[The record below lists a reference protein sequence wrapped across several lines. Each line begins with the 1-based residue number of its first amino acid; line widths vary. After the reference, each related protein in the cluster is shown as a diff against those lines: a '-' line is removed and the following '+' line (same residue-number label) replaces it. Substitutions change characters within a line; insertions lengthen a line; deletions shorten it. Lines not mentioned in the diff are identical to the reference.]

1 MKKYDKNDNLVYHK
15 DITGIEHWYEY
26 NNRGYRTYH
35 KISGGFEEWLEY
47 DECDREIHYTC
58 PDAEEW
64 FRYDVNGKQIEIT
77 EQEFDEIK
85 FREQEQEFLNRV
97 EVDRFKLMEL

>member
-1 MKKYDKNDNLVYHK
+1 MKKYDKNDNLVYCK
-15 DITGIEHWYEY
+15 DTNGTEHWYEY

-35 KISGGFEEWLEY
+35 KISGGFEEWFEY

-58 PDAEEW
+58 PNAEEW

-85 FREQEQEFLNRV
+85 SREQEQEFLNRV